1 MTLSAVAYPFIQA
14 SPPWLSGVMAWLAL
28 LFLLPCLALVQR
40 IQASILFIVGVISL
54 AWAWSRGV
62 PPDML
67 TLINSNNSLLTLL
80 AGVSFLR
87 LVTLPAAGQDDALP
101 RGRGAFIRTL
111 AGTHLFS
118 SVINLSALL
127 IVADRLAR
135 KHRLQRNTAVP
146 LARAFSAA
154 AFWSPFFAAMGVALT
169 YAPGASLP
177 VLVLQ
182 GLPLACIALVYTF
195 FECLW
200 TDRDRLQHYAGYP
213 LHFSA
218 LWIPGVLVIG
228 VVAVHR
234 LHPEIS
240 VLLIVASLS
249 LLLTV
254 LVSLLRNPREA
265 MPSLRL
271 HTLTGL
277 PAMSGELALFLS
289 AGILSAG
296 LSGLFRSFDGLLP
309 IAVFNFPVAAS
320 SLLAMVALS
329 IAGIHPVISIAIL
342 GAWLAPLHP
351 DPDLLGTVFLCSWA
365 IGVVAAPLSGMNL
378 ALHGRYGVRGKSVIR
393 WHYRYVLVMLLAAI
407 LLLGWYTRALD

>member
-1 MTLSAVAYPFIQA
+1 MFV
-14 SPPWLSGVMAWLAL
+14 
-28 LFLLPCLALVQR
+28 
-40 IQASILFIVGVISL
+40 VGVICL
-54 AWAWSRGV
+54 VWAWSRGV
-62 PPDML
+62 PPDVL
-67 TLINSNNSLLTLL
+67 ALINSNNSLLALL

-87 LVTLPAAGQDDALP
+87 LVTLPAAGRDDALP
-101 RGRGAFIRTL
+101 RGRGAFLRTL

-135 KHRLQRNTAVP
+135 GRRSQRNTVVP

-182 GLPLACIALVYTF
+182 GLPLACLALVYTY

-228 VVAVHR
+228 VMAIHR
-234 LHPEIS
+234 LYPEVS
-240 VLLIVASLS
+240 VLLVVAGLS

-254 LVSLLRNPREA
+254 LVSLLRNSHEA

-296 LSGLFRSFDGLLP
+296 LSGLFHSFDGLLP
-309 IAVFNFPVAAS
+309 ITVFSFPVAVG
-320 SLLAMVALS
+320 SLLVMVVLS
-329 IAGIHPVISIAIL
+329 IAGIHPVISIAVL

-351 DPDLLGTVFLCSWA
+351 DPNFLGAVFLCSWA
-365 IGVVAAPLSGMNL
+365 IGVIAAPLSGMNL
-378 ALHGRYGVRGKSVIR
+378 ALHGRYGVRGRDVIR
-393 WHYRYVLVMLLAAI
+393 WHYRYVLVMLVAAI
-407 LLLGWYTRALD
+407 SLLAGYAHGID